1 MIDSSEIIS
10 QTHCYKE
17 EELMSAT
24 TFDTLKFIKRLRTV
38 GMAEEQA
45 EALSE
50 AFQESQ
56 KSHLENLATKID
68 LKQLELKVN
77 AQLLLL
83 KWMMGFI
90 LAGVLALIV
99 KAFFIQ

>member
-1 MIDSSEIIS
+1 
-10 QTHCYKE
+10 
-17 EELMSAT
+17 MSAT
-24 TFDTLKFIKRLRTV
+24 TFDTLKFVKRLTTT

-50 AFQESQ
+50 AFIDTQEASI
-56 KSHLENLATKID
+56 ENLATKSD
-68 LKQLELKVN
+68 LKELELTTKADIKELELRIN

-90 LAGVLALIV
+90 LAGIISLIMN
-99 KAFFIQ
+99 AFFLS